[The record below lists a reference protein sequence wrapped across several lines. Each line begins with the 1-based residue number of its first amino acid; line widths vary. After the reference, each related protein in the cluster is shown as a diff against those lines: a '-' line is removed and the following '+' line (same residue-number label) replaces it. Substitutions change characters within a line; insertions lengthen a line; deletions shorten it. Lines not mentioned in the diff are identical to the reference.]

1 MVRLTTLHCQYLTPL
16 TIMFAV
22 LRVSGSCGHPSVPL
36 GSVIKDPGE
45 DILCVSSSSL
55 TMLNISNDI
64 PGTYSVLHPDFILYL
79 GEMPQPFLM
88 SSMEGI

>member
-1 MVRLTTLHCQYLTPL
+1 
-16 TIMFAV
+16 MFAV
-22 LRVSGSCGHPSVPL
+22 LRVSGSCGHPSIPV

-45 DILCVSSSSL
+45 DILCLSSSSL
-55 TMLNISNDI
+55 TVLNISNDI